1 MSLLCYTSRN
11 MNEEKRRKESNSKK
25 KKYNSHITKT
35 QVSELCV
42 TLFTSKAFQKYRNLF
57 SVFLTT
63 LS

>member
-1 MSLLCYTSRN
+1 MKKR
-11 MNEEKRRKESNSKK
+11 EEKKAIQKK

-57 SVFLTT
+57 SVLLTT

>member
-42 TLFTSKAFQKYRNLF
+42 ILFTSKAFQKYRNLF
-57 SVFLTT
+57 SVLLTT